1 MDKPLGLR
9 CPHLTEENLCSVYD
23 RRPEI
28 CRNYSADEVCERI
41 AAPTLEERVE
51 KYLALFGL
59 SEEAARVR
67 ASGCSSRARFTERFA
82 TAAKT
87 EPQS

>member
-51 KYLALFGL
+51 NYLALFGL

-67 ASGCSSRARFTERFA
+67 ASGCRSRARFTERFG
-82 TAAKT
+82 TAPRS